1 MFIISHYIKNM
12 YLSLFKKMYRKF
24 LSLLLSFLLVLQG
37 FVWYSPAA
45 AQEKTSHTL
54 AVLDL
59 IANGVSESETRSL
72 SSSLRGQ
79 VTREI
84 MSERY
89 RNLSKVD
96 YTVVD
101 RSQMDKIFD
110 EFKIQSTG
118 CTDISCAIEF
128 GKILSVEKIIIGEV
142 GLVGGTYTFNASI
155 VDVETAKVTA
165 AAEYKYTGAID
176 NLLNRGIPHIV
187 DTLLYRKTVSKKKWY
202 YVIGGAILIAGVTAG
217 ILSRDGG
224 GGGEKTGTLIID
236 VPDKPDEP

>member
-1 MFIISHYIKNM
+1 MF
-12 YLSLFKKMYRKF
+12 RPF

-37 FVWYSPAA
+37 FVWYSPAS

-59 IANGVSESETRSL
+59 IANGVSEFEARSL

-89 RNLSKVD
+89 RNLSKID

-142 GLVGGTYTFNASI
+142 GLVGGTYTLNASI

-165 AAEYKYTGAID
+165 AAEYKYAGAID
-176 NLLNRGIPHIV
+176 NLLNRGMPRIV
-187 DTLLYRKTVSKKKWY
+187 DTLLYGKIGSKKKWY
-202 YVIGGAILIAGVTAG
+202 YIIGGIILSAGVAAW
-217 ILSRDGG
+217 ILSRDNGG
-224 GGGEKTGTLIID
+224 DGETTGSITYSIP
-236 VPDKPDEP
+236 VPPD

>member
-1 MFIISHYIKNM
+1 MF
-12 YLSLFKKMYRKF
+12 RPF

-37 FVWYSPAA
+37 FVWYSPAS

-59 IANGVSESETRSL
+59 IANGVSEFEARSL

-89 RNLSKVD
+89 RNLSKID

-101 RSQMDKIFD
+101 RSQMDRIFD

-142 GLVGGTYTFNASI
+142 GLVGGTYTLNASI

-165 AAEYKYTGAID
+165 AAEYKYAGAID
-176 NLLNRGIPHIV
+176 NILNRGMPRIV
-187 DTLLYRKTVSKKKWY
+187 DTLLYGKTGSKKKWY
-202 YVIGGAILIAGVTAG
+202 YIVGGAILSAGVVAWIMSSNNG
-217 ILSRDGG
+217 GDG
-224 GGGEKTGTLIID
+224 ESTGSITYSIP
-236 VPDKPDEP
+236 VPPD

>member
-1 MFIISHYIKNM
+1 MF
-12 YLSLFKKMYRKF
+12 RKF
-24 LSLLLSFLLVLQG
+24 LSCILSFLLVMQG

-59 IANGVSESETRSL
+59 IANGVSESESRSL

-118 CTDISCAIEF
+118 CTDISCPIEF

-142 GLVGGTYTFNASI
+142 GLVGGTYTLNASI

-165 AAEYKYTGAID
+165 VAEYTYTGAID
-176 NLLNRGIPHIV
+176 NLLNRGMPQIV
-187 DTLLYRKTVSKKKWY
+187 DTLLYGKTGSKKKWY
-202 YVIGGAILIAGVTAG
+202 YIMGGVILSAGVLSWY
-217 ILSRDGG
+217 LSRDN
-224 GGGEKTGTLIID
+224 EKTGSITYSIP
-236 VPDKPDEP
+236 VPPD